1 MRDLIAHELAHVCQ
15 AARGWDLGSADP
27 FEAEEDADWRMES
40 WGFDAGAMDAWDR
53 ENGVTK
59 VVNIDLNT
67 RAGIRALSRLMVSIG
82 QNGR

>member
-40 WGFDAGAMDAWDR
+40 WGFDAGAMDA
-53 ENGVTK
+53 
-59 VVNIDLNT
+59 
-67 RAGIRALSRLMVSIG
+67 
-82 QNGR
+82 